1 MELGVILSQ
10 NQFNIVY
17 NVLSFGIA
25 AMLAGFIGFILLRD
39 QLKAKHRAALTL
51 GTLVMAIADYHYFR
65 IFESWVSA
73 YHIKGGHYVATGIP
87 FNEAYRYV
95 DWLLTVPLLLAEL
108 IAVLELGKE
117 RSKGLIG
124 KLIVASSLMI
134 ATGYPGQIAGLHS
147 TSRTVW
153 AAISSVFFFYI
164 LYVLVVEINKVMKSE
179 TEEVKKLMFTTR
191 ALLIMSWGFYPIA
204 YILPSLFSG
213 ATVIVVTQVGYT
225 VADVIAKPLWTYFI
239 FKISKAKQ
247 DDEELSVVSEKTLKV
262 A

>member
-39 QLKAKHRAALTL
+39 QLKPKHRAALTL

-73 YHIKGGHYVATGIP
+73 YHISGGHYVATGIP

-124 KLIVASSLMI
+124 KLIVASSLMV

-147 TSRTVW
+147 TSRSLLSNPRH
-153 AAISSVFFFYI
+153 SS
-164 LYVLVVEINKVMKSE
+164 
-179 TEEVKKLMFTTR
+179 R
-191 ALLIMSWGFYPIA
+191 
-204 YILPSLFSG
+204 
-213 ATVIVVTQVGYT
+213 
-225 VADVIAKPLWTYFI
+225 
-239 FKISKAKQ
+239 
-247 DDEELSVVSEKTLKV
+247 
-262 A
+262 

>member
-1 MELGVILSQ
+1 VELGVVLSE

-39 QLKAKHRAALTL
+39 QLKPKHRAALTL

-65 IFESWVSA
+65 IFNSWTAA
-73 YHIKGGHYVATGIP
+73 YHIQAGHYVATGVP

-117 RSKGLIG
+117 RSRGLIG

-134 ATGYPGQIAGLHS
+134 ATGYPGQIAALHS

-164 LYVLVVEINKVMKSE
+164 LYVLIVEINNAMKHESA
-179 TEEVKKLMFTTR
+179 EVKKLMFTTR

-204 YILPSLFSG
+204 YILPSLFHG
-213 ATVIVVTQVGYT
+213 ATVIVATQVGYT

-239 FKISKAKQ
+239 YKISKAKQ
-247 DDEELSVVSEKTLKV
+247 DDEEAVSSPEAILS
-262 A
+262 AA